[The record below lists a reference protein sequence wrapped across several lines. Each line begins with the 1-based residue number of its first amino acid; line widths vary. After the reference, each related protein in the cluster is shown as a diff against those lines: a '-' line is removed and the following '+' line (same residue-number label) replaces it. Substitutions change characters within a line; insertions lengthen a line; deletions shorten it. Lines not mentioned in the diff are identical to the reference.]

1 MHSPFVRALCLLPL
15 VGLLTISNTF
25 AQVRADTAS
34 TPLIPGKT
42 INVRQSGARGDGVT
56 DDAPAIN
63 DAIQKAKTLG
73 PGSAVYVPAGRYLLA
88 SRNVAIDGLVDFTF
102 YGGGPATILLEKDPN
117 RHVINLDNSKNVTVK
132 RLTLDRTDYY
142 FTQGTIDS
150 VNNEAKT
157 LDVTVDPGYPAPD
170 GAPMAPNQ
178 QIRVFRSPDR
188 GYYDQPSIAHGEL
201 PEKLGDRRWRFHMED
216 ARPAYATHKFIFW
229 TDHLG
234 GHGINLNSSSDCQ
247 IEDIT
252 YYGRGANA
260 GLILW
265 NCSGTMT
272 MRRFNIDVP
281 PGSGGLLS
289 CSGGGMEIDIR
300 GKLVFDQ
307 CDFEK
312 IDDDGA
318 DITTHYTS
326 IVAQADPRIIT
337 VASNENF
344 RIGDR
349 LAHIDW
355 VTKVE
360 QPGFKIVQ
368 IQHAPDSHQ
377 VTLTLDKPMTVLRP
391 GRDPRNISFEE
402 ALKIG
407 HDRVVDYDNVT
418 TSTEFR
424 HCKFQCLRARPLN
437 LKAQNCLVDSCMFYN
452 CEGQAISAGPEAAWM
467 EAPYVHNLTIRN
479 CLFSNNATT
488 CIDIDCYQGMKQC
501 VSYDNQN
508 ILIEGNVFRRSGDFF
523 ETPRQDPSNWRTIEN
538 FGSLAIHVHHC
549 ANVIIRNNDFGD
561 RAPTAPDYNPMV
573 LIAHCRNVTLESNRN
588 LPPSEVKAED

>member
-1 MHSPFVRALCLLPL
+1 MQLPFVHPL
-15 VGLLTISNTF
+15 FLGLLALGTTL
-25 AQVRADTAS
+25 AYVRAASVS
-34 TPLIPGKT
+34 TPPTPGKT
-42 INVRQSGARGDGVT
+42 INIRESGAKGDGVT
-56 DDAPAIN
+56 DDGPAIN
-63 DAIQKAKTLG
+63 DAVQRARALG
-73 PGSAVYVPAGRYLLA
+73 PGSAVVVPAGRYLLA
-88 SRNVAIDGLVDFTF
+88 SRNVDIDGLHDFTF
-102 YGGGPATILLEKDPN
+102 YGEGPNSVLLEKDPN
-117 RHVINLDNSKNVTVK
+117 RHVIDLDHSTNVTVK
-132 RLTLDRTDYY
+132 KLTLDRNDYY
-142 FTQGTIDS
+142 FTQGTIDL
-150 VNNEAKT
+150 VNEEAKT
-157 LDVTVDPGYPAPD
+157 LDATIDPGYPAPD
-170 GAPMAPNQ
+170 GVLMAPNR
-178 QIRVFRSPDR
+178 QIRVYRSPDR
-188 GYYDQPSIAHGEL
+188 GYYDQPSIADGQP
-201 PEKLGDRRWRFHMED
+201 PEQLGDRRWRFHMKD
-216 ARPAYATHKFIFW
+216 VRPGYATHKFIFW

-234 GHGINLNSSSDCQ
+234 GHGINASSSGDCL

-265 NCSGTMT
+265 NCDGTMT
-272 MRRFNIDVP
+272 IRRFNIDVP

-300 GKLVFDQ
+300 GKLVFDH

-326 IVAQADPRIIT
+326 IAAQPDPNTIT
-337 VASNENF
+337 VASDENF
-344 RIGDR
+344 KIGDR

-368 IQHAPDSHQ
+368 IQHVPDSHQ

-391 GRDPRNISFEE
+391 GRDPRSISFEE
-402 ALKIG
+402 ALKLG

-418 TSTEFR
+418 TSTEF
-424 HCKFQCLRARPLN
+424 HFCKFQCLRARPLN
-437 LKAQNCLVDSCMFYN
+437 LKAQNCLVDSCMFCN
-452 CEGQAISAGPEAAWM
+452 CEGQAISAGPEAAWL

-479 CLFSNNATT
+479 CLFSNNAST
-488 CIDIDCYQGMKQC
+488 CIDIDCYQGMKEC

-538 FGSLAIHVHHC
+538 FGALAIHMHHC
-549 ANVIIRNNDFGD
+549 ANVLIRNNDFGD
-561 RAPTAPDYNPMV
+561 RAPTAPGYNPMV
-573 LIAHCRNVTLESNRN
+573 LVAHCGNVTLENNRN
-588 LPPSEVKAED
+588 LPGREVKRTD